1 VNSPLPRDVAT
12 RFLEQAALQDPSGVA
27 ARLSMIPI
35 RLANAP
41 VPVGLGFEVVDTI
54 IELLAGDRADPG
66 DKLRDSDGAVRE
78 PGSR

>member
-1 VNSPLPRDVAT
+1 
-12 RFLEQAALQDPSGVA
+12 
-27 ARLSMIPI
+27 MIPI